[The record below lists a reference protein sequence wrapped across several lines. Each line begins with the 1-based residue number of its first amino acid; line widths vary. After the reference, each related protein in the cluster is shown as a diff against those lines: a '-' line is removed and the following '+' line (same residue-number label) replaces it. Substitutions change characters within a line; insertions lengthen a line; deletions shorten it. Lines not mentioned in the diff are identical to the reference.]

1 MNCRYLLLSGVF
13 LGALLSAGVPV
24 RVYASILGDSNGDNS
39 LDLAD
44 PVYLLN
50 YLYRGAS
57 PPPAGSRPDADC
69 DGEVSLSDAVAVIE
83 HLFLDGDPPGDFCSW
98 EIPGGLAARGLN
110 EQGFAE
116 FEHEETG
123 ILFVLLPGGDFLM
136 GTPPDEEDRWQDEGP
151 LHLVTLSAFLVGKYE
166 VTQAQ
171 WEAVM
176 GSNPSYFQGDQL
188 AEGVDSTQLPV
199 ERVSWEDV
207 VEFSA
212 LSGLSLPSEAQWE
225 YACRGGR
232 SGPFGGNGV
241 LADMG
246 WYVENSGGRPHA
258 VGTKRPNAYGLHDFH
273 GNLYEWCLDIYQESF
288 YASKA
293 AKSLDPVSFGAGD
306 YRVVRGGGWFY
317 EPGSC
322 RSGNRFAI
330 ESAVAG
336 NRRLGLRPVISLL
349 RAK

>member
-1 MNCRYLLLSGVF
+1 MSCRYLLLSGVF
-13 LGALLSAGVPV
+13 LGAVLSGGLAG
-24 RVYASILGDSNGDNS
+24 RASASILGDSNGDNS
-39 LDLAD
+39 LDVAD

-57 PPPAGSRPDADC
+57 PLAAGSRPDADC
-69 DGEVSLSDAVAVIE
+69 DGEVRLSDALAVIE
-83 HLFLDGDPPGDFCSW
+83 YLFLAGEAPGDFCSW
-98 EIPGGLAARGLN
+98 EIPDGLVSRGRN
-110 EQGFAE
+110 EQGFTE

-171 WEAVM
+171 WERVM
-176 GSNPSYFQGDQL
+176 GSNPSYFQGDRL
-188 AEGVDSTQLPV
+188 EEGAGSGNLPV
-199 ERVSWEDV
+199 EQVSWEDV

-212 LSGLSLPSEAQWE
+212 LSGFSLPSEAQWE

-273 GNLYEWCLDIYQESF
+273 GNLYEWCLDVYQESF

-330 ESAVAG
+330 ESAVTG

-349 RAK
+349 RVK

>member
-69 DGEVSLSDAVAVIE
+69 DGEFSLSDAVAVIE
-83 HLFLDGDPPGDFCSW
+83 RVVLDGDPPGDFCSW
-98 EIPGGLAARGLN
+98 EIPAGVAARGPN
-110 EQGFAE
+110 EQGLAE

-123 ILFVLLPGGDFLM
+123 ILFVLLPGGDFVM

-176 GSNPSYFQGDQL
+176 GSNPSYFQGERL
-188 AEGVDSTQLPV
+188 AEGEIGRASCR
-199 ERVSWEDV
+199 ERV
-207 VEFSA
+207 
-212 LSGLSLPSEAQWE
+212 
-225 YACRGGR
+225 
-232 SGPFGGNGV
+232 
-241 LADMG
+241 
-246 WYVENSGGRPHA
+246 
-258 VGTKRPNAYGLHDFH
+258 
-273 GNLYEWCLDIYQESF
+273 
-288 YASKA
+288 
-293 AKSLDPVSFGAGD
+293 
-306 YRVVRGGGWFY
+306 
-317 EPGSC
+317 
-322 RSGNRFAI
+322 
-330 ESAVAG
+330 
-336 NRRLGLRPVISLL
+336 
-349 RAK
+349 

>member
-1 MNCRYLLLSGVF
+1 MNCRYLLISGIF
-13 LGALLSAGVPV
+13 LGAVLSGSVSG

-39 LDLAD
+39 QDVAD

-57 PPPAGSRPDADC
+57 PPAAGSRPDADC
-69 DGEVSLSDAVAVIE
+69 DGELGLSDAVAVIE
-83 HLFLDGDPPGDFCSW
+83 YLFLNGEPPGDFCPW
-98 EIPGGLAARGLN
+98 EIPAGLASRGSN

-136 GTPPDEEDRWQDEGP
+136 GTPPDEEGRWQDEGP

-176 GSNPSYFQGDQL
+176 GFNPSYFQGEQL
-188 AEGVDSTQLPV
+188 EEGVESQELPV
-199 ERVSWEDV
+199 ERVSWQDV

-212 LSGLSLPSEAQWE
+212 LSGFSLPSEAQWE
-225 YACRGGR
+225 YACRAGR
-232 SGPFGGNGV
+232 SGPFAGNGV

-258 VGTKRPNAYGLHDFH
+258 VGRKRPNAFGLYDFH
-273 GNLYEWCLDIYQESF
+273 GNLYEWCLDVYQEGF
-288 YASKA
+288 YATKA
-293 AKSLDPVSFGAGD
+293 ARGLDPVCQGAGV

-330 ESAVAG
+330 ESVASG

-349 RAK
+349 RGQ